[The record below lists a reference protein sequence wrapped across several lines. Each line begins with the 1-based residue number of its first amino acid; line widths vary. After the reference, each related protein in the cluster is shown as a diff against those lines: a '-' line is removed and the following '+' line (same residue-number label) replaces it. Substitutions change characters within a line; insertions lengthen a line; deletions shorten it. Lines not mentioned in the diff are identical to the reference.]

1 MRVFARFAGCAVVLA
16 ASLLGAC
23 ASVSESDLYKP
34 DYGVV
39 KFSHFDASVDPD
51 PDAIARG
58 LYMPRSIQFSC
69 FSGCSSH
76 SQLTSSAWAP

>member
-1 MRVFARFAGCAVVLA
+1 MRVLARFASCAVVLA

-23 ASVSESDLYKP
+23 ATVSESDLYRP
-34 DYGVV
+34 DFGVQ

-58 LYMPRSIQFSC
+58 LYMPRSMQFSC
-69 FSGCSSH
+69 YSGCSSH
-76 SQLTSSAWAP
+76 SQLTDSAWAP